1 MRAAYA
7 ATRERTEV
15 VLGTPLDVSSACPA
29 SQFLGTE
36 TSQLRQGVQR
46 LAARRRVL
54 EVGPRIESRERA
66 LRADCWTGQE
76 PFRLR
81 FG

>member
-1 MRAAYA
+1 M
-7 ATRERTEV
+7 
-15 VLGTPLDVSSACPA
+15 
-29 SQFLGTE
+29 
-36 TSQLRQGVQR
+36 
-46 LAARRRVL
+46 AARRRVL

-81 FG
+81 FGLRHPQNGWLALTRFGRLPGPGVAVGVD